1 VPHLKAT
8 LAGINPL
15 FSPQARP
22 ISVHRGR
29 GVFRSSPAEFRATVE
44 AAHRPSSGAV
54 VPAVR
59 NRLHSWKE
67 IAAYLKCEV
76 RTAQRW
82 EEREG
87 LPIHRHMHR
96 KLSSVFTHP
105 NELDEWWVRRCPPAK
120 ENRSRA
126 SFLEGRSRLAVLPF
140 ENLTDHPGQ
149 ALFSD
154 GLTEETT
161 TQLVLVLPKRV
172 AVIARTTMF
181 QYKTAD
187 KDVNRIGR
195 ELRLNYLLEGSVRW
209 NGNRV
214 WITAQLIEVGGETHL
229 WAKVYRGDI
238 TDELGTQIAAAR
250 RIAHSLKAVL
260 ASHVELA
267 SSLGFHSARV

>member
-1 VPHLKAT
+1 MRNEELRVFETRVLSDEIGRRSHHLQAKSRSLHLPA
-8 LAGINPL
+8 
-15 FSPQARP
+15 SPSAR
-22 ISVHRGR
+22 GC
-29 GVFRSSPAEFRATVE
+29 
-44 AAHRPSSGAV
+44 
-54 VPAVR
+54 
-59 NRLHSWKE
+59 LHSWKE

-82 EEREG
+82 EKREE

-126 SFLEGRSRLAVLPF
+126 SFWEGRPRLAVLPF
-140 ENLTDHPGQ
+140 ENLSDHPGQ

-161 TQLVLVLPKRV
+161 TQLALALPKRV

-181 QYKTAD
+181 QYRTAD

-195 ELRLNYLLEGSVRW
+195 ELRLNYLLEGSVRR

-214 WITAQLIEVGGETHL
+214 WITAQLIEVGDETHL
-229 WAKVYRGDI
+229 WAKTYQNRIGEEVAV
-238 TDELGTQIAAAR
+238 QIAAAR
-250 RIAHSLKAVL
+250 RISHSLKAVL
-260 ASHVELA
+260 LA
-267 SSLGFHSARV
+267 HLERPSSYRCHHM